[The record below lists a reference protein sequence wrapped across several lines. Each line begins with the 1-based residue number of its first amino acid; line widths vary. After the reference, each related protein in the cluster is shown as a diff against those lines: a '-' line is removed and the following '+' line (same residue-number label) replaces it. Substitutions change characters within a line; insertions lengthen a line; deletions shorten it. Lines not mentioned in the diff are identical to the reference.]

1 MNILFI
7 IGNGFDLRLGLPTS
21 YPDFLK
27 YYEGQKPK
35 HNMGGEDLKKYFLDT
50 MKKKRNAGDD
60 TWRDL
65 EVALGDFTSHLTD
78 KTQFL
83 EFYRDINL
91 SLVDYL
97 SDIEERANPTFTKEQ
112 SEHLKQSLLTPY
124 NYLNNREKEL
134 FKSYLNGSFVA
145 SIISFNYTS
154 FLETLCKDYI
164 KVGANY
170 DRPDVSYPSLS
181 TFSLNNIKHIHGRLT
196 EKSILLGVDNEE
208 QIANEDFRLDEDILD
223 VMIKPRGNENIGSL
237 IDRECQDL
245 IKEADIIY
253 IFGSSLGK
261 TDKTWWTAIKERF
274 SNSQVIILYFVHDK
288 NAIST
293 LSTEISSF
301 KRSARQQLVTALGL
315 EGNEIDYRDR
325 IFIALNTAMFPEGK
339 Q

>member
-27 YYEGQKPK
+27 YYEEQKPK
-35 HNMGGEDLKKYFLDT
+35 HNMEGEDLKKYFLDT
-50 MKKKRNAGDD
+50 MKKKRNEGDD

-65 EVALGDFTSHLTD
+65 EIALGDFTSHLTD

-83 EFYRDINL
+83 GFYRDINL

-97 SDIEERANPTFTKEQ
+97 SDIEERANPTFTNEQ
-112 SEHLKQSLLTPY
+112 SEHLIQSLLTPY

-134 FKSYLNGSFVA
+134 FKKYLSGNLYA

-164 KVGANY
+164 EVGVDYN
-170 DRPDVSYPSLS
+170 RPDVPLYSGY
-181 TFSLNNIKHIHGRLT
+181 FRLNQIKHIHGRLT

-208 QIANEDFRLDEDILD
+208 QIANENFRLDEDILD

-237 IDRECQDL
+237 IESTCQYL

-253 IFGSSLGK
+253 IFGSSLGE

-288 NAIST
+288 NARSI
-293 LSTEISSF
+293 LSTEMSF

-315 EGNEIDYRDR
+315 KGSEADYRDR
-325 IFIALNTAMFPEGK
+325 IFIALNTDMFPKGK

>member
-7 IGNGFDLRLGLPTS
+7 IGNGFDLRLGLPTG
-21 YPDFLK
+21 YPDFLDHYK
-27 YYEGQKPK
+27 EQNPK
-35 HNMGGEDLKKYFLDT
+35 HNIEVKTSKEEFF
-50 MKKKRNAGDD
+50 KFIERVENEEWK
-60 TWRDL
+60 DL
-65 EVALGDFTSHLTD
+65 EVTLGNFTSHLTD

-91 SLVDYL
+91 SLADYL
-97 SDIEERANPTFTKEQ
+97 SNIEEEANSTFTNEQ

-134 FKSYLNGSFVA
+134 FESRIKWNDLEA
-145 SIISFNYTS
+145 SIISLNYTS
-154 FLETLCKDYI
+154 FLETLCKGYI
-164 KVGANY
+164 EIGKYYN
-170 DRPDVSYPSLS
+170 RPDNAYA
-181 TFSLNNIKHIHGRLT
+181 FRLNQIKHIHRRLT

-208 QIANEDFRLDEDILD
+208 QISNEDFRLDEDILD

-245 IKEADIIY
+245 IKEADVIY
-253 IFGSSLGK
+253 IFGSSLGE

-274 SNSQVIILYFVHDK
+274 SNSQAIILYFAHDK

-293 LSTEISSF
+293 LSTETSF
-301 KRSARQQLVTALGL
+301 KRRARQQLVTALGL

-339 Q
+339 L

>member
-7 IGNGFDLRLGLPTS
+7 IGNGFDLRLGLPTG
-21 YPDFLK
+21 YPHFLNHYK
-27 YYEGQKPK
+27 EQNPK
-35 HNMGGEDLKKYFLDT
+35 HNIEVKTSKEEFFKFIGLVENEEWK
-50 MKKKRNAGDD
+50 
-60 TWRDL
+60 DL
-65 EVALGDFTSHLTD
+65 EVSLGNFTSHLTD
-78 KTQFL
+78 KTRFL

-97 SDIEERANPTFTKEQ
+97 SNIEEEANSTFTNEQ

-124 NYLNNREKEL
+124 NYLNNREREL
-134 FKSYLNGSFVA
+134 FKEHLGGDLYA
-145 SIISFNYTS
+145 SIISLNYTS
-154 FLETLCKDYI
+154 FLETLCKGYI
-164 KVGANY
+164 EIGKSY
-170 DRPDVSYPSLS
+170 DRPDDPD
-181 TFSLNNIKHIHGRLT
+181 TFFYFTLNQIKHIHGRLT

-208 QIANEDFRLDEDILD
+208 QISNEDFRLDEDILD

-237 IDRECQDL
+237 IESTCQYL

-253 IFGSSLGK
+253 IFGSSLGE

-288 NAIST
+288 NARSI
-293 LSTEISSF
+293 LSTEMSF

-315 EGNEIDYRDR
+315 KGSEADYRDR
-325 IFIALNTAMFPEGK
+325 IFIALNTDMFPKGK

>member
-7 IGNGFDLRLGLPTS
+7 IGNGFDLRLGLPTG
-21 YPDFLK
+21 YPDFLNH
-27 YYEGQKPK
+27 YREQNPK
-35 HNMGGEDLKKYFLDT
+35 HNIEVKTSKEEFFKFIGHVENEEWK
-50 MKKKRNAGDD
+50 
-60 TWRDL
+60 DL
-65 EVALGDFTSHLTD
+65 EVTLGNFTSHLTD

-97 SDIEERANPTFTKEQ
+97 SNIEEEANSTFTDEQ

-134 FKSYLNGSFVA
+134 FKSRIERRDLEA
-145 SIISFNYTS
+145 SIISLNYTS
-154 FLETLCKDYI
+154 FLETLCKGHIEIGKY
-164 KVGANY
+164 Y
-170 DRPDVSYPSLS
+170 DIPDSPRV
-181 TFSLNNIKHIHGRLT
+181 FRLNQIKHIHGRLI

-208 QIANEDFRLDEDILD
+208 QISNEDFRLDEDILD
-223 VMIKPRGNENIGSL
+223 VMIKPKGNENIGSL
-237 IDRECQDL
+237 IERECQDL
-245 IKEADIIY
+245 IKEADVIY

-274 SNSQVIILYFVHDK
+274 LYDPQVIILYFLRKD
-288 NAIST
+288 NPIST
-293 LSTEISSF
+293 LSTEMSF
-301 KRSARQQLVTALGL
+301 KRRAREQLITALGL

-325 IFIALNTAMFPEGK
+325 IFIALNTAMFPERK

>member
-7 IGNGFDLRLGLPTS
+7 IGNGFDLRLGLLTG
-21 YPDFLK
+21 YPNFLNHYK
-27 YYEGQKPK
+27 KQNPK
-35 HNMGGEDLKKYFLDT
+35 HGIEVKTSKEEFFKFIGHVENEEWK
-50 MKKKRNAGDD
+50 
-60 TWRDL
+60 DL
-65 EVALGDFTSHLTD
+65 EASLGKFTSHLTD
-78 KTQFL
+78 KTRFL

-97 SDIEERANPTFTKEQ
+97 SDIEEEANSTFTDEQ

-134 FKSYLNGSFVA
+134 FESNMRGNDLEA
-145 SIISFNYTS
+145 SIISLNYTS
-154 FLETLCKDYI
+154 FLETLCKDHIEIGEY
-164 KVGANY
+164 Y
-170 DRPDVSYPSLS
+170 DRPDSSRV
-181 TFSLNNIKHIHGRLT
+181 FKLNHIKHIHGRLT

-208 QIANEDFRLDEDILD
+208 QILNENFRLDEDILD

-245 IKEADIIY
+245 IKEADVIY
-253 IFGSSLGK
+253 IFGSSLGE
-261 TDKTWWTAIKERF
+261 TDKIWWTAIKERF
-274 SNSQVIILYFVHDK
+274 SNSQAIILYFVHDK
-288 NAIST
+288 NARSI
-293 LSTEISSF
+293 LSTEMSSF

>member
-7 IGNGFDLRLGLPTS
+7 IGNGFDLRLGLPTG
-21 YPDFLK
+21 YPDFLDHYK
-27 YYEGQKPK
+27 KQNPK
-35 HNMGGEDLKKYFLDT
+35 HGIEVKTSKEEFFKFIGHVENEEWK
-50 MKKKRNAGDD
+50 
-60 TWRDL
+60 DL
-65 EVALGDFTSHLTD
+65 EASLGKFTLHLTD
-78 KTQFL
+78 KIRFL

-97 SDIEERANPTFTKEQ
+97 SDIEEEANSTFTNEQ

-124 NYLNNREKEL
+124 NYLNNREREL
-134 FKSYLNGSFVA
+134 FKKYLSGDLYA

-154 FLETLCKDYI
+154 FLETLCKGHIEKGKY
-164 KVGANY
+164 Y
-170 DRPDVSYPSLS
+170 DIPDSPRI
-181 TFSLNNIKHIHGRLT
+181 FRLNQIKHIHGRLT

-237 IDRECQDL
+237 IESTCQYL
-245 IKEADIIY
+245 IKGADIIY
-253 IFGSSLGK
+253 IFGSSLGE

-288 NAIST
+288 NARSI
-293 LSTEISSF
+293 LSTEMSF

-315 EGNEIDYRDR
+315 KGSEADYRDR
-325 IFIALNTAMFPEGK
+325 IFIALNTAMFPEKK